1 MNALF
6 DLKPLD
12 SESLKILLQLVYLYT
27 GISMGDDKREL
38 LASRLRG
45 RLRELNFSDYS
56 YYVSYLQ
63 SEKTEIEFFINLV
76 TTNETYF
83 FRTPRVWNYF
93 KKEFLPQWH
102 EKNPGETLRIWSAAS
117 SSGEEAYT
125 IGICCEEFRK
135 QKINFNYDVRGSDIS
150 TQMIHQAKMAMYK
163 GRAIENFQRDYRPLF
178 EQHMQ
183 LSGENFKV
191 SQDIIQRS
199 HFMKHNLFD
208 PPRDESF
215 FDIVFLR
222 NVLIY
227 FEDQDK
233 EKVLTHICKSL
244 RPDGI
249 LIIGEAEN
257 LGTVNCCFDY
267 KSLLIYKKSD

>member
-6 DLKPLD
+6 DLKPID
-12 SESLKILLQLVYLYT
+12 SESLKKLLQLVYHHT
-27 GISMGDDKREL
+27 GISMGDDKTEL

-45 RLRELNFSDYS
+45 RLRELSFSDYS

-63 SEKTEIEFFINLV
+63 SEKAEIEFFINLI

-83 FRTPRVWNYF
+83 FRTPRIWNYF
-93 KKEFLPQWH
+93 NKDFLPQWH
-102 EKNPGETLRIWSAAS
+102 EQNPGETLKIWSAAS
-117 SSGEEAYT
+117 SSGEEAYS
-125 IGICCEEFRK
+125 IGICCEDFRR
-135 QKINFNYDVRGSDIS
+135 QQTNFNYHIHGSDIS
-150 TQMIHQAKMAMYK
+150 TKMIHQAKMATYK
-163 GRAIENFQRDYRPLF
+163 GRSIENFQRDYRSLF
-178 EQHMQ
+178 EQHMK
-183 LSGENFKV
+183 LSGETFKV
-191 SQDIIQRS
+191 SDEIIQRS
-199 HFMKHNLFD
+199 HFLRHNLFD
-208 PPRDESF
+208 SPSEVGF

-244 RPDGI
+244 KPDGI

-267 KSLLIYKKSD
+267 KSLLIYKKRD